1 MGQMKK
7 RVALAAA
14 VACLSVSTAMA
25 AATTLTP
32 DQIKTTFGTGA
43 PIKSESP
50 GGAGF
55 TIVLNTDGTAT
66 RTPKGSKLPTKGK
79 WRVSDAG
86 YCSTWVNNPE
96 HCYTISQDGAK
107 YTVLDATGKPAAT
120 WTK

>member
-43 PIKSESP
+43 PML
-50 GGAGF
+50 
-55 TIVLNTDGTAT
+55 TIMLMLLRHSSSV
-66 RTPKGSKLPTKGK
+66 
-79 WRVSDAG
+79 
-86 YCSTWVNNPE
+86 
-96 HCYTISQDGAK
+96 
-107 YTVLDATGKPAAT
+107 
-120 WTK
+120 